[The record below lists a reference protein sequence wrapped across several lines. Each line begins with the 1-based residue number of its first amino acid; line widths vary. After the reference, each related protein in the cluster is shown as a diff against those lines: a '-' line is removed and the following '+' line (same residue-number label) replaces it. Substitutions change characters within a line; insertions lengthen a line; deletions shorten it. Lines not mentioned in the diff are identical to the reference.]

1 MPRPKKP
8 GYTSDFSKESKIMK
22 EPDLDLELE
31 EDEINGRGS
40 ASSSPGNQAALE
52 TKGPTM
58 PQGSSKKRQ
67 ASDNYDPS
75 DFSHEMQKMLEG
87 FGADVSKTL
96 NYKKKRMEQMTQS
109 SLKSTNKKVE
119 EIWKNQQQ
127 ARSKLQE
134 EFGKQMH
141 AVIQQWESDI
151 EKSHEQEE
159 KLNTLFKQQQKLF
172 AQSRIVQN
180 QRLKT
185 VRELSEQF
193 VRGLEELDKSRES
206 QQATLQSELKKEM
219 QLLQKKILMDTQQ
232 QEMANVRKSLH
243 QMLF

>member
-1 MPRPKKP
+1 MPRAKKQS
-8 GYTSDFSKESKIMK
+8 YNSDFSKGMRND
-22 EPDLDLELE
+22 PDVDLEI
-31 EDEINGRGS
+31 EDEANGEGS
-40 ASSSPGNQAALE
+40 ASSSPKHQNLVE
-52 TKGPTM
+52 TKSPLMAPISG
-58 PQGSSKKRQ
+58 KKRP

-75 DFSHEMQKMLEG
+75 DFSHEMQKMLDG
-87 FGADVSKTL
+87 FGADISKTL
-96 NYKKKRMEQMTQS
+96 SQKKKRMEQLTQS

-127 ARSKLQE
+127 ARTKLQE
-134 EFGKQMH
+134 EFSRQIH
-141 AVIQQWESDI
+141 AVYQQWESDM

-159 KLNTLFKQQQKLF
+159 KLNALFKQQQKLF
-172 AQSRIVQN
+172 QQSRIVQN

-193 VRGLEELDKSRES
+193 VRGLEELDKTRES
-206 QQATLQSELKKEM
+206 QHAALQSELKKEM
-219 QLLQKKILMDTQQ
+219 QLLQKRILMDTQQ